1 MKPASLSLS
10 EAPFRRPLKVTA
22 LNANDAHV
30 RLVLLQMG
38 LGEGEILEKIRT
50 APLKDPFSVK
60 IGTHMFSL
68 RREIGDQ
75 VLVEVLP

>member
-1 MKPASLSLS
+1 MKSASVSLT
-10 EAPFRRPLKVTA
+10 EAPFRCPLKVLA
-22 LNANDAHV
+22 LNAKDPHV

-38 LGEGEILEKIRT
+38 LGEGEILEKIRS

-60 IGTHMFSL
+60 IGTHLFSL

-75 VLVEVLP
+75 VQVEVIS